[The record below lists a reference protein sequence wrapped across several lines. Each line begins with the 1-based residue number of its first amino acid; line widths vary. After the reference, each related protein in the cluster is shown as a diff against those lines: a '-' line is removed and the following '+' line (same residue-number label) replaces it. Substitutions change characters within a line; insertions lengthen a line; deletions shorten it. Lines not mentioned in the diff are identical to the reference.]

1 MADSDYSVIKPVESL
16 QTIQG
21 IAPAK
26 RRQERKQR
34 QNAPHEHPEKTE
46 TEAETEAQRN
56 EAEPTET
63 VHDED
68 DPHSID
74 YRA

>member
-1 MADSDYSVIKPVESL
+1 MADSDYNVIKPVESL

-34 QNAPHEHPEKTE
+34 QDAPNEHHEETETETE
-46 TEAETEAQRN
+46 TEAERNDAEA
-56 EAEPTET
+56 TET

>member
-21 IAPAK
+21 VAPTQ
-26 RRQERKQR
+26 RRQERKHQ
-34 QNAPHEHPEKTE
+34 PKTPKEHHEEPE
-46 TEAETEAQRN
+46 TEPNDDATPQAVPN
-56 EAEPTET
+56 
-63 VHDED
+63 DD

-74 YRA
+74 YCA